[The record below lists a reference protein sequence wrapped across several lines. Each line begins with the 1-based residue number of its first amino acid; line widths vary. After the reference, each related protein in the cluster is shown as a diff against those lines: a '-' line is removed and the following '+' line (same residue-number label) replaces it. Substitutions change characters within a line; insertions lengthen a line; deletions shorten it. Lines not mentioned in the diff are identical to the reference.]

1 MAYLAI
7 DMFLTEHK
15 GCYFDD
21 YSDPMLIVF
30 ALDMKQGVKSR
41 IKELKQLL
49 KNVGYKKI
57 TTELDASEK
66 VVWVVVKGS
75 FDSFHEKIGEA
86 LKEATTEDPINIIE

>member
-1 MAYLAI
+1 MDYLAI

-30 ALDMKQGVKSR
+30 ALDIKRGVKSR

-49 KNVGYKKI
+49 RDVGYTKI
-57 TTELDASEK
+57 GTEIDANEK
-66 VVWVVVKGS
+66 VIWITVKGS
-75 FDSFHEKIGEA
+75 FDRFHEKIGEA
-86 LKEATTEDPINIIE
+86 VKEATTEDPINIID